1 MEPFDGPAT
10 ADNYYG
16 GWVPPSE
23 DAIDQFKASLPS
35 PEVEDTA
42 IFGGA
47 DLPEDAHPWK
57 AVEKVS
63 GQSLPPLNQG
73 TVGACCGFGAVNAM
87 LVTSAVEIANGEK
100 EKWHLLSPS
109 YIYGGSRVVIG
120 ERMVGPHLTGMAPR
134 QCGAPSSWLLM
145 EWCLGNS
152 LDLTLRLKLKN
163 GARLALPRN

>member
-10 ADNYYG
+10 SDNYYG

-42 IFGGA
+42 IFGAGE
-47 DLPEDAHPWK
+47 LPEDAHPWQ

-73 TVGACCGFGAVNAM
+73 TVGACCGFGAVNA
-87 LVTSAVEIANGEK
+87 
-100 EKWHLLSPS
+100 
-109 YIYGGSRVVIG
+109 
-120 ERMVGPHLTGMAPR
+120 
-134 QCGAPSSWLLM
+134 SWS
-145 EWCLGNS
+145 GV
-152 LDLTLRLKLKN
+152 
-163 GARLALPRN
+163 